1 MLCYIAPGNEASPR
15 RKYMALRKCPR
26 CELNYILDDGDLC
39 SVCREEVRGA
49 SGRDDAVVMCSVCG
63 EEPALPGE
71 DVCKHCLADL
81 RYIHLLSTD
90 EEEETGTVD
99 AGGVDVPHLSEMEE
113 IESVK
118 RKRNPSAG
126 ADGEND
132 GDEDE
137 DDDLDADLDGEIEM
151 EEPPLD
157 DLEQLDLDNPF
168 EDDDSGA
175 PDDDDE

>member
-1 MLCYIAPGNEASPR
+1 
-15 RKYMALRKCPR
+15 MALRKCPR

-137 DDDLDADLDGEIEM
+137 DDDDLDGEIEM

-168 EDDDSGA
+168 EEDDSGA

>member
-1 MLCYIAPGNEASPR
+1 
-15 RKYMALRKCPR
+15 MALRKCPR

-137 DDDLDADLDGEIEM
+137 DDDDLDGEIEM

>member
-1 MLCYIAPGNEASPR
+1 
-15 RKYMALRKCPR
+15 MALRKCPR

-99 AGGVDVPHLSEMEE
+99 AGGVDVPHLIEMEE

-137 DDDLDADLDGEIEM
+137 DDDDLDGEIEM

-157 DLEQLDLDNPF
+157 YLEQLDLDNPF
-168 EDDDSGA
+168 EEDDSGA